1 MNISASQVKV
11 LRDRT
16 GIGMMD
22 CKSALVEAEGDVD
35 LAVVILRKKGIAKA
49 EKKLYR
55 AADEGVIW
63 SYIHPGNKLGVLVEI
78 KCETDFVAKND
89 GFTTFVK
96 DIAMHI
102 AATNPVAIKREEIDR
117 KILEKEKEI
126 YREQAKGQN
135 KPEKIIE
142 RIVEGKL
149 DKFYQENC
157 LLEQPF
163 VKDPQITI
171 KEYLTSIIAKIGE
184 NISISRFVRFQLG
197 ENNRDNS

>member
-16 GIGMMD
+16 GIGIMD

-35 LAVVILRKKGIAKA
+35 LAVDILRKKGIAKA

-55 AADEGVIW
+55 AAAEGVIW
-63 SYIHPGNKLGVLVEI
+63 SYIHPGNKLGVLVEV

-89 GFTTFVK
+89 DFTTFVK

-102 AATNPVAIKREEIDR
+102 AATNPVAIKREEIGEE
-117 KILEKEKEI
+117 ILEKEKEI

-149 DKFYQENC
+149 EKFYQENC

-184 NISISRFVRFQLG
+184 NINISRFVRFQLG
-197 ENNRDNS
+197 ENN